1 MKNGLLG
8 FTRREI
14 LWFAT
19 FFIISVSLM
28 VISTYRLIRK
38 YYNYSIESSEFIKK
52 NTHNLWAIQDMS
64 HFAVN
69 IQRGSLNLIIYNNN
83 PKELENVKSTII
95 KNVDSLNLKF
105 VKFEKEN
112 LVDVDAAK
120 NIVSYGRNYLEVN
133 GKFVAHANDSID
145 GQSPEIYN
153 VNVMRP
159 TLRKFTDLI
168 RQTSKDITLEIEK
181 KSDSGLNLFS
191 QAEFWILG
199 FMLLPYFYFFFR
211 FLYLVLKLIMRDFK
225 S

>member
-1 MKNGLLG
+1 MLG
-8 FTRREI
+8 FTRKEI

-19 FFIISVSLM
+19 FFVISVSLM
-28 VISTYRLIRK
+28 VVSTFRLIRK

-83 PKELENVKSTII
+83 PKELETVRSTIT
-95 KNVDSLNLKF
+95 KNTDSLNLKF
-105 VKFEKEN
+105 NKFEEEN
-112 LVDVDAAK
+112 LSDELVDK
-120 NIVSYGRNYLEVN
+120 NIVQFGRNYLEVN

-145 GQSPEIYN
+145 NQSPEMYN

-181 KSDSGLNLFS
+181 RSDTGLRLFS
-191 QAEFWILG
+191 QSEFWILS

-211 FLYLVLKLIMRDFK
+211 FLYLVLKMILRDFR
-225 S
+225 